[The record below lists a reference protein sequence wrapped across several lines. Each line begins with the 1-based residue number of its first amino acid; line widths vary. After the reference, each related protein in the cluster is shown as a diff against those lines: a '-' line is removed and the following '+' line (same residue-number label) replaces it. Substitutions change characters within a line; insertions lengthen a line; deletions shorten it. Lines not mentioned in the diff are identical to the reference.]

1 MTFRARP
8 VVKRTQKP
16 NWESRDRR
24 NFYLNLGFGLVVL
37 AAVLIL
43 AIAVAINYYNEHLA
57 SVGSVDGQS
66 ITRDDFR
73 QRGTIEQWRLDE
85 AGRRIQTLLVAGRLT
100 QAQADLQKQ
109 YLQQQAQ
116 QIGTFVLERII
127 DSRILAKLA
136 PAEGV
141 TVTDTDIDARLIEE
155 ATTKEERHAW
165 QIEVKPQVDG
175 GASAPTTAQVEAARA
190 KITQALAD
198 IEGGKSWD
206 DIAKTVS
213 TDTSTAAQA
222 GDLGWLSANDSQAD
236 EAFLKALFAAQVN
249 SPTEVMQGADGI
261 FRIGRVTE
269 IAPESVDSAYT
280 AKIVNDGIDLAK
292 YRAVVATDLL
302 RTKIEDKLVADATK
316 PAPQRDVSE
325 IYLSQTTVDLPPE
338 AVKVRHILFSPNDDP
353 NAAQSGSIPADD
365 PAWAKAKADADAAY
379 ARLQADISQF
389 DTIARA
395 QSDEQSARGPD
406 GSGGVLDSYVTAT
419 SGYVPEFSKPILDA
433 KPVDGQ
439 LLPLIKTAFGYHIV
453 QVMSHKPDLAQIK
466 SRVDAGA
473 DFGSI
478 AHDISEGQEASKG
491 GTLGWIARGQLQKEL
506 IDAIF
511 AAPVGTTSQ
520 VVTIAGDGAYLF
532 KVTAE
537 EQRTPE
543 GRQLDEIRSRIFSD
557 WYDPKKAAIKVER
570 DPALTSSSG

>member
-190 KITQALAD
+190 KITQARAD
-198 IEGGKSWD
+198 IKGGKSWD

-302 RTKIEDKLVADATK
+302 RTKFEDKLVADATK

-353 NAAQSGSIPADD
+353 NAAQSGSIAADD

-433 KPVDGQ
+433 KPIDGQ

-543 GRQLDEIRSRIFSD
+543 GRQLDEIRSRVFSD

>member
-37 AAVLIL
+37 AAILIL
-43 AIAVAINYYNEHLA
+43 GIAVAVNYYNEHLV

-66 ITRDDFR
+66 ITRDDLR

-116 QIGTFVLERII
+116 NLGSFVLERII

-141 TVTDTDIDARLIEE
+141 TVTDADIDARLIEE

-165 QIEVKPQVDG
+165 QIEVKPQLDS
-175 GASAPTTAQVEAARA
+175 GATLPTAAQVEAART
-190 KITQALAD
+190 KITQALTD
-198 IEGGKSWD
+198 IKAGKSWD

-249 SPTEVMQGADGI
+249 SPTDVMQGADGI

-280 AKIVNDGIDLAK
+280 AKLVNDGIDLAK

-316 PAPQRDVSE
+316 PAPQREVSE
-325 IYLSQTTVDLPPE
+325 IYLAQATVDLPPE

-353 NAAQSGSIPADD
+353 TAAQNGSIPADD
-365 PAWAKAKADADAAY
+365 PAWTKAKLDADAAY
-379 ARLQADISQF
+379 AQLRADISQF
-389 DTIARA
+389 DAVARA

-406 GSGGVLDSYVTAT
+406 GSGGVLDSYVTAAG
-419 SGYVPEFSKPILDA
+419 GYVPEFSKPILDA
-433 KPVDGQ
+433 KAVDGQ
-439 LLPLIKTAFGYHIV
+439 LLPPIKTAFGYHVV
-453 QVMSHKPDLAQIK
+453 QVLSHKPDLAQIK
-466 SRVDAGA
+466 SRIDGGA
-473 DFGSI
+473 DFATI
-478 AHDISEGQEASKG
+478 ARDVSEGQEASKG
-491 GTLGWIARGQLQKEL
+491 GQLGWIARGQLQKEL

-511 AAPVGTTSQ
+511 AAPIGKTSE
-520 VVTIAGDGAYLF
+520 VVTVAGDGAYLF
-532 KVTAE
+532 KITAE

-543 GRQLDEIRSRIFSD
+543 GRQLDDIRSRVFSD
-557 WYDPKKAAIKVER
+557 WYDPKKAAVKVER
-570 DPALTSSSG
+570 DPSLDSSSG

>member
-37 AAVLIL
+37 AAILIL
-43 AIAVAINYYNEHLA
+43 GIAVAVNYYNEHLV

-66 ITRDDFR
+66 ITRDDLR

-116 QIGTFVLERII
+116 NLGSFVLERII

-141 TVTDTDIDARLIEE
+141 TVTDADIDARLIEE

-165 QIEVKPQVDG
+165 QIEVKPQLDS
-175 GASAPTTAQVEAARA
+175 GATLPTAAQVEAART
-190 KITQALAD
+190 KITQALTD
-198 IEGGKSWD
+198 IKAGKSWD

-249 SPTEVMQGADGI
+249 SPTDVMQGADGI

-280 AKIVNDGIDLAK
+280 AKLVNDGIDLAK

-316 PAPQRDVSE
+316 PAPQREVSE
-325 IYLSQTTVDLPPE
+325 IYLAQATVDLPPE

-353 NAAQSGSIPADD
+353 TAAQYGSIPADD
-365 PAWAKAKADADAAY
+365 PAWTKAKLDADAAY
-379 ARLQADISQF
+379 AQLKADISQF
-389 DTIARA
+389 DAVARA

-406 GSGGVLDSYVTAT
+406 GSGGVLDANVTAAG
-419 SGYVPEFSKPILDA
+419 GYVPEVAKPILDA
-433 KPVDGQ
+433 KAVDGQ
-439 LLPLIKTAFGYHIV
+439 LLPPIKTAFGYHVV
-453 QVMSHKPDLAQIK
+453 QVLSHKPDLAQIK
-466 SRVDAGA
+466 TRIDGGA
-473 DFGSI
+473 DFATI
-478 AHDISEGQEASKG
+478 ARDVSEGQEASKG
-491 GTLGWIARGQLQKEL
+491 GQLGWIARGQLRKEL

-511 AAPVGTTSQ
+511 AAPIGKTSE
-520 VVTIAGDGAYLF
+520 VVTAAGDGAYLF
-532 KVTAE
+532 KITAE

-543 GRQLDEIRSRIFSD
+543 GRQLDDIRSRVFSD
-557 WYDPKKAAIKVER
+557 WYDPKKAAVKVER
-570 DPALTSSSG
+570 DPSLDSSSG

>member
-73 QRGTIEQWRLDE
+73 QRGIIEQWRLDE

-190 KITQALAD
+190 KITQARAD
-198 IEGGKSWD
+198 IKGGKSWD

-433 KPVDGQ
+433 KPIDGQ

-543 GRQLDEIRSRIFSD
+543 GRQLDEIRSRVFSD

>member
-190 KITQALAD
+190 KITQARAD
-198 IEGGKSWD
+198 IKGGKSWD

-379 ARLQADISQF
+379 ARLQADISLF

-543 GRQLDEIRSRIFSD
+543 GRQLDEIRSRVFSD

>member
-1 MTFRARP
+1 MTLRARP

-43 AIAVAINYYNEHLA
+43 AIAVAVNYYNEHLA

-66 ITRDDFR
+66 ITRDDLR

-109 YLQQQAQ
+109 YLQQQTQ
-116 QIGTFVLERII
+116 QLGAFVLERII

-141 TVTDTDIDARLIEE
+141 TVTDADIDARLIEE

-165 QIEVKPQVDG
+165 QIEVKPELDS
-175 GASAPTTAQVEAARA
+175 GASAPTSAQVEAARA
-190 KITQALAD
+190 RITQALTD
-198 IEGGKSWD
+198 IKAGKAWD

-249 SPTEVMQGADGI
+249 TPTDVMQGADGI

-269 IAPESVDSAYT
+269 IAPESVDTAYT
-280 AKIVNDGIDLAK
+280 AKITNDGIDLAR

-302 RTKIEDKLVADATK
+302 RTKIEDKLMVDAAK
-316 PAPQRDVSE
+316 PAPQREVSE
-325 IYLSQTTVDLPPE
+325 IYLSQATVDLPPE

-353 NAAQSGSIPADD
+353 TAAQSGSIPADD
-365 PAWAKAKADADAAY
+365 PAWAKAKADADAVY
-379 ARLQADISQF
+379 AQLQADISQF
-389 DTIARA
+389 DAIARA
-395 QSDEQSARGPD
+395 QSDEQSARGPS
-406 GSGGVLDSYVTAT
+406 GSGGVLDAYVSAT

-439 LLPLIKTAFGYHIV
+439 LLPPIKTDFGYHVV
-453 QVMSHKPDLAQIK
+453 QILSHKPDLAQIK
-466 SRVDAGA
+466 TRVDGGA
-473 DFGSI
+473 DFATI
-478 AHDISEGQEASKG
+478 AGDVSEGQEASKG
-491 GTLGWIARGQLQKEL
+491 GALGWIARGQLQKEL

-511 AAPVGTTSQ
+511 AAPVGKTSE

-532 KVTAE
+532 KVSAE

-543 GRQLDEIRSRIFSD
+543 GRQLDEIRTRVFSD
-557 WYDPKKAAIKVER
+557 WYDPKKAAVKVER
-570 DPALTSSSG
+570 DPALTGSSG

>member
-190 KITQALAD
+190 KITQARAD
-198 IEGGKSWD
+198 IKGGKSWD

-302 RTKIEDKLVADATK
+302 RTKFEDKLVADATK

-433 KPVDGQ
+433 KPIDGQ

-478 AHDISEGQEASKG
+478 ARDISEGQEASKG

-543 GRQLDEIRSRIFSD
+543 GRQLDEIRSRVFSD